1 VRASV
6 ICLFSNPTANSLGKL
21 ALTSFHVLS
30 VIDPQSIGRW
40 RIENVSRTIAN
51 AAEVLTSMSKIDE
64 ALFHVAPVFADA
76 HLSDDWDRELSDVFH
91 LLLNKQL
98 QFFDLFR
105 NNIEE

>member
-1 VRASV
+1 MRASV

-30 VIDPQSIGRW
+30 IPGFTLNRQMAHKEVC
-40 RIENVSRTIAN
+40 RTITKAV
-51 AAEVLTSMSKIDE
+51 EVLKSMSKIEE
-64 ALFHVAPVFADA
+64 ALFHIAPVFANP
-76 HLSDDWDRELSDVFH
+76 HLGDDWDRKLSDVFH

-98 QFFDLFR
+98 QFFDFFR